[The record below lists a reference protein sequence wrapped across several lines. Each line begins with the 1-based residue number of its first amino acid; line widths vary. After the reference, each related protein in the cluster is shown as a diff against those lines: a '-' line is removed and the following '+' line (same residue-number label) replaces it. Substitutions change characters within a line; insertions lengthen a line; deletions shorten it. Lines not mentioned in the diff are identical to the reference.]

1 MFISIIY
8 YYNTME
14 ITQTIKQFS
23 NTREERAKAILQK
36 GNPEL
41 FDDNSYLVP
50 SQYSDKKYLV
60 TFFDSY
66 SCNCKDFQL
75 RCKGKGLYCKHIKT
89 IILFKKLKEPQR
101 EINEV
106 EFLIDTPKKDKCVYC
121 SSEEIFKRGKR
132 KTKLGEKQIYCCKK
146 CNKRFILEPIKNIKG
161 TAKIVC
167 LAMDCYYKGLSYR
180 DISDQF
186 KQFYGLNIS
195 HVSIRNW
202 VLRFSKSLDKY
213 AKTLTPKTSGIW
225 NCDETMVMTKRG
237 VNKKK
242 PTSNYDYLWNV
253 LDHKTKFL
261 LASVNSGRS
270 RNKRDAQKVMTEA
283 YKQNV
288 KMPNQIITDRLPA
301 YQDGVRKTFRNWG
314 AERKI
319 KHTSILGQRRIVNN
333 NAVENLHTHQKEMLK
348 VRRGV
353 KEVQDYADG
362 FRVFHNFIR
371 KDVKNKTTP
380 ADKCEIGLNGNRW
393 NTLLMNSIKQ
403 EKATQLTGEE
413 KMVISP

>member
-1 MFISIIY
+1 
-8 YYNTME
+8 ME
-14 ITQTIKQFS
+14 TTQLKQFS
-23 NTREERAKAILQK
+23 DTREQRAKQILQK

-41 FDDNSYLVP
+41 LEDNSYLVP

-60 TFFDSY
+60 TFQDTY
-66 SCNCKDFQL
+66 SCNCPDFQR

-89 IILFKKLKEPQR
+89 ILLFKKLKEPQR
-101 EINEV
+101 ELSNDIEFIINS
-106 EFLIDTPKKDKCVYC
+106 PKKDICPNC
-121 SSEEIFKRGKR
+121 SHEEIFKRGKR
-132 KTKLGEKQIYCCKK
+132 KTKLGEKQLFCCKK
-146 CNKRFILEPIKNIKG
+146 CKKRFVLSPIKNIKG

-186 KQFYGLNIS
+186 KQFYNLNIS

-213 AKTLTPKTSGIW
+213 SKTLTPKTSGVW
-225 NCDETMVMTKRG
+225 NADETLVLTKRG
-237 VNKKK
+237 RDKKNHNKEF
-242 PTSNYDYLWNV
+242 DYLWNV
-253 LDHKTKFL
+253 MDNKTKFL

-270 RNKRDAQKVMTEA
+270 RNKKDAQKVMTEA

-288 KMPNQIITDRLPA
+288 KMPNQIITDRCPS
-301 YQDGVRKTFRNWG
+301 YQDGIRKTFRNWG
-314 AERKI
+314 NERKV

-353 KEVQDYADG
+353 KETQDYADG
-362 FRVFHNFIR
+362 FRTFHNFIR
-371 KDVKNKTTP
+371 KGVKDKQTP
-380 ADKCEIGLNGNRW
+380 ADRCGIGLDGNRW
-393 NTLLMNSIKQ
+393 NTLLLNSIKQ
-403 EKATQLTGEE
+403 QKATQLTGEPLILNNPSYGL
-413 KMVISP
+413 KL